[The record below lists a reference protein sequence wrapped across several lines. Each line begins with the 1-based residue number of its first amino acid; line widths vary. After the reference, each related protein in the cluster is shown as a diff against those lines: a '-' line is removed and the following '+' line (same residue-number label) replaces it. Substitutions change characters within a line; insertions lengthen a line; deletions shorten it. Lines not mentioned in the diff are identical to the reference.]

1 MLVRDR
7 RVAMKVRMGFA
18 IIPVEI
24 MLMLMMFI
32 VAMRVFMFQ
41 RLMHVIVLMRFGK
54 V

>member
-1 MLVRDR
+1 MLVPDR
-7 RVAMKVRMGFA
+7 RVTVKVRMWFA

-41 RLMHVIVLMRFGK
+41 RLMHVIVLMRFR
-54 V
+54 